1 MFVSKCAHHEILTVI
16 ESCQP
21 PSKMIR
27 RHPSRCFNENQSRG
41 GVMDHWTTRQVS
53 TNWFGLEHV
62 VYGNG
67 RYVAYGTYSDYGA
80 LMSSEDGINWAL
92 RLDGKAP
99 SANGFSFAASMHFA
113 H

>member
-1 MFVSKCAHHEILTVI
+1 MRTNHAGGIGGLLSVLLISSLF
-16 ESCQP
+16 
-21 PSKMIR
+21 
-27 RHPSRCFNENQSRG
+27 QSRA

-113 H
+113 HGRFFAFGGFG